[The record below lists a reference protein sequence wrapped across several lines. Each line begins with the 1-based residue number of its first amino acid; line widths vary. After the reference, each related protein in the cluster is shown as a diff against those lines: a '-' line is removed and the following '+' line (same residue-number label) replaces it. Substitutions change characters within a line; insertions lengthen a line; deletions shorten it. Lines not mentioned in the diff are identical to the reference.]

1 VEHRQRDGSGVY
13 PHSFPGFSLSPVHLR
28 PEGRGSVRLQSPDP
42 LAPPSIRFA
51 FLATAYDV
59 AAMLHGMRLART
71 IARQPA
77 LRDDVAEE
85 VLPGEGVKDD
95 AALIADLRRRGV
107 SNLHP
112 VGTCR
117 MGHGTDAVVDP
128 RLRVHGL
135 RGLRVIDASI
145 MPQIIA
151 GNTNAPTI
159 MIGEKGA
166 AMILEDARAA

>member
-1 VEHRQRDGSGVY
+1 
-13 PHSFPGFSLSPVHLR
+13 
-28 PEGRGSVRLQSPDP
+28 
-42 LAPPSIRFA
+42 
-51 FLATAYDV
+51 
-59 AAMLHGMRLART
+59 M
-71 IARQPA
+71 
-77 LRDDVAEE
+77 
-85 VLPGEGVKDD
+85 KDD

-117 MGHGTDAVVDP
+117 MGRFTDAVVDP

-135 RGLRVIDASI
+135 GGLRVIDASI